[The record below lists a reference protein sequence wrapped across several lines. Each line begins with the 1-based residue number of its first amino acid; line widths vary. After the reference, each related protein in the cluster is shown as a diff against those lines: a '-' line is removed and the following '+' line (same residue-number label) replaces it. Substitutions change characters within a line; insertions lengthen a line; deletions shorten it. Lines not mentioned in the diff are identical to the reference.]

1 MISKEKSVKVS
12 TILQIIAKL
21 RKKYSNFEKVYK
33 PSLFEK
39 EYKPSLIGEDNY
51 QYITSSND
59 IFMIIDR
66 TKIKLFKPKYSC
78 FSDGA
83 YFSLEAEY
91 INLAYVECTFE
102 KIVAIIDRNFKIY
115 NDYRKEFLKRKVEE
129 L

>member
-12 TILQIIAKL
+12 TILQIISKL
-21 RKKYSNFEKVYK
+21 RKKYSNFEKV
-33 PSLFEK
+33 
-39 EYKPSLIGEDNY
+39 YKPSLIGEDNY

-66 TKIKLFKPKYSC
+66 TKIKLFKPKC

-91 INLAYVECTFE
+91 VNLAYVECTFE

-115 NDYRKEFLKRKVEE
+115 NDYRKEFLKTKVEE

>member
-1 MISKEKSVKVS
+1 MTSKEKSIKVS
-12 TILQIIAKL
+12 TILEIIAKL
-21 RKKYSNFEKVYK
+21 RKKYSNFEKVY
-33 PSLFEK
+33 
-39 EYKPSLIGEDNY
+39 YPSLIGEDNY

-59 IFMIIDR
+59 IFMTIDR
-66 TKIKLFKPKYSC
+66 TKIKLFRPKC

-102 KIVAIIDRNFKIY
+102 KIVAIIDKNFKIY
-115 NDYRKEFLKRKVEE
+115 NDYRKEFLKTKVEE

>member
-1 MISKEKSVKVS
+1 MISKEKTIKIS
-12 TILQIIAKL
+12 TILEIISKL

-33 PSLFEK
+33 PSL
-39 EYKPSLIGEDNY
+39 IGEDYNY
-51 QYITSSND
+51 QYIYGNGN
-59 IFMIIDR
+59 FMIIDR
-66 TKIKLFKPKYSC
+66 TKIKLFKPKC

>member
-1 MISKEKSVKVS
+1 MISKEKTIKIS
-12 TILQIIAKL
+12 TILEIISKL

-33 PSLFEK
+33 PSL
-39 EYKPSLIGEDNY
+39 IGEDNY
-51 QYITSSND
+51 QYFTSSND

-66 TKIKLFKPKYSC
+66 TKIKLFKPKC

-91 INLAYVECTFE
+91 VNLAYVECTFE

>member
-1 MISKEKSVKVS
+1 MTSKEKSIKVS
-12 TILQIIAKL
+12 TILEIIAKL
-21 RKKYSNFEKVYK
+21 RKKYSNFEKVY
-33 PSLFEK
+33 
-39 EYKPSLIGEDNY
+39 YPSLIGEDNY

-59 IFMIIDR
+59 IFMTIDR
-66 TKIKLFKPKYSC
+66 TKIKLFKPKC

>member
-12 TILQIIAKL
+12 TILQIISKL
-21 RKKYSNFEKVYK
+21 RKKYSNFEEV
-33 PSLFEK
+33 
-39 EYKPSLIGEDNY
+39 YKPSLIGEDNY

-59 IFMIIDR
+59 VFMIIDR
-66 TKIKLFKPKYSC
+66 TKIELFKPKC
-78 FSDGA
+78 FSYGA

-115 NDYRKEFLKRKVEE
+115 NDYRKEFLKTKVEE

>member
-1 MISKEKSVKVS
+1 MTSKEKSIKVS
-12 TILQIIAKL
+12 TILEIIAKL
-21 RKKYSNFEKVYK
+21 RKKYSNFEKVY
-33 PSLFEK
+33 
-39 EYKPSLIGEDNY
+39 YPSLIGEDNY

-59 IFMIIDR
+59 VFMTIDG
-66 TKIKLFKPKYSC
+66 TKIKLFKPKC

-115 NDYRKEFLKRKVEE
+115 NDYRKEFLKTKVEE

>member
-33 PSLFEK
+33 PSLI
-39 EYKPSLIGEDNY
+39 SEDNY

-66 TKIKLFKPKYSC
+66 TKIKLFKPKC
-78 FSDGA
+78 FSDGV

-91 INLAYVECTFE
+91 VNAVTLLKQRTF
-102 KIVAIIDRNFKIY
+102 Y
-115 NDYRKEFLKRKVEE
+115 
-129 L
+129 

>member
-1 MISKEKSVKVS
+1 MTSKEKSIKVS
-12 TILQIIAKL
+12 TILEIIAKL
-21 RKKYSNFEKVYK
+21 RKKYSNFEKVY
-33 PSLFEK
+33 
-39 EYKPSLIGEDNY
+39 YPSLIGEDNY

-59 IFMIIDR
+59 IFMTIDG
-66 TKIKLFKPKYSC
+66 TKIKLFKPKC

-115 NDYRKEFLKRKVEE
+115 NDYRKEFLKTKVEE

>member
-1 MISKEKSVKVS
+1 MTSKEKSIKVS
-12 TILQIIAKL
+12 TILEIIAKL

-33 PSLFEK
+33 PSLISEN
-39 EYKPSLIGEDNY
+39 YNY

-59 IFMIIDR
+59 IFMTIDG
-66 TKIKLFKPKYSC
+66 TKIKLFKPKC

-83 YFSLEAEY
+83 YFSLEAE

-115 NDYRKEFLKRKVEE
+115 YDFKKEFLKTKVEE

>member
-1 MISKEKSVKVS
+1 MTSKEKSIKVS
-12 TILQIIAKL
+12 TILEIIAKL

-33 PSLFEK
+33 PSL
-39 EYKPSLIGEDNY
+39 IGEDNY

-59 IFMIIDR
+59 VFMTIDR
-66 TKIKLFKPKYSC
+66 TKIKLFKPKC

-102 KIVAIIDRNFKIY
+102 KIVAIIDKNFKIY
-115 NDYRKEFLKRKVEE
+115 NDYRKEFLKTKVEE

>member
-1 MISKEKSVKVS
+1 MTSKEKSIKVS
-12 TILQIIAKL
+12 TILEIIAKL
-21 RKKYSNFEKVYK
+21 RKKYSNFEKVY
-33 PSLFEK
+33 
-39 EYKPSLIGEDNY
+39 YPSLIGEDNY

-59 IFMIIDR
+59 IFMTIDR
-66 TKIKLFKPKYSC
+66 TKIKLFRPKC

-115 NDYRKEFLKRKVEE
+115 NDYRKEFLKTKVEE

>member
-12 TILQIIAKL
+12 TILQIISKL

-33 PSLFEK
+33 PSLI
-39 EYKPSLIGEDNY
+39 SEDNY

-59 IFMIIDR
+59 VFMTIDG
-66 TKIKLFKPKYSC
+66 TKKIKLFKPKC

-91 INLAYVECTFE
+91 VNLAYVECTFE

-115 NDYRKEFLKRKVEE
+115 NDYRKEFLKTKVEE

>member
-12 TILQIIAKL
+12 TILQIISKL
-21 RKKYSNFEKVYK
+21 RKKYSNFEKV
-33 PSLFEK
+33 
-39 EYKPSLIGEDNY
+39 YKPSLIGEDNY

-66 TKIKLFKPKYSC
+66 TKIKLFKPKC

-102 KIVAIIDRNFKIY
+102 KIVAIIDKNFKIY
-115 NDYRKEFLKRKVEE
+115 NDYRKEFLKTKVEE

>member
-33 PSLFEK
+33 PSL
-39 EYKPSLIGEDNY
+39 IGEDNY

-66 TKIKLFKPKYSC
+66 TKIKLFKPKC

-91 INLAYVECTFE
+91 INLAYEECTFE

>member
-1 MISKEKSVKVS
+1 MTSKEKSIKVS
-12 TILQIIAKL
+12 TILEIIAKL

-33 PSLFEK
+33 PSLISEN
-39 EYKPSLIGEDNY
+39 YNY

-59 IFMIIDR
+59 IFMTIDG
-66 TKIKLFKPKYSC
+66 TKIKLFRPKC

-83 YFSLEAEY
+83 YFSLEAELD
-91 INLAYVECTFE
+91 LAYVECTFE

-115 NDYRKEFLKRKVEE
+115 NDFKKEFLKTKVEE

>member
-1 MISKEKSVKVS
+1 MTSKEKSIKVS
-12 TILQIIAKL
+12 TILEIIAKL

-33 PSLFEK
+33 PSL
-39 EYKPSLIGEDNY
+39 IGEDNY

-59 IFMIIDR
+59 VFMTIDG
-66 TKIKLFKPKYSC
+66 TKIKLFRPKC

-115 NDYRKEFLKRKVEE
+115 NDYRKEFLKTKVEE

>member
-1 MISKEKSVKVS
+1 MTSKEKSIKVS
-12 TILQIIAKL
+12 TILQIISKL

-33 PSLFEK
+33 PSL
-39 EYKPSLIGEDNY
+39 IGEDYNY

-59 IFMIIDR
+59 VFMTIDG
-66 TKIKLFKPKYSC
+66 TKIKLFRPKC

-91 INLAYVECTFE
+91 VNLAYVECTFE
-102 KIVAIIDRNFKIY
+102 KIVAIIDKNFKIY
-115 NDYRKEFLKRKVEE
+115 YDMKKQFLKTKVEE

>member
-1 MISKEKSVKVS
+1 MTSKEKSIKVS
-12 TILQIIAKL
+12 TILEIIAKL
-21 RKKYSNFEKVYK
+21 RKKYSNFEKVY
-33 PSLFEK
+33 
-39 EYKPSLIGEDNY
+39 YPSLIGEDNY

-59 IFMIIDR
+59 VFMTIDR
-66 TKIKLFKPKYSC
+66 TKIKLFKPKC

-115 NDYRKEFLKRKVEE
+115 NDYRKEFLKTKVEE

>member
-1 MISKEKSVKVS
+1 MTSKEKSIKVS
-12 TILQIIAKL
+12 TILEIIAKL
-21 RKKYSNFEKVYK
+21 RKKYSNFEKVY
-33 PSLFEK
+33 
-39 EYKPSLIGEDNY
+39 YPSLIGEDNY

-59 IFMIIDR
+59 VFMTIDG
-66 TKIKLFKPKYSC
+66 TKIKLFKPKC

-115 NDYRKEFLKRKVEE
+115 YDYRKEFLKRKVEE

>member
-12 TILQIIAKL
+12 TILQIISKL

-33 PSLFEK
+33 PSL
-39 EYKPSLIGEDNY
+39 IGEDNY
-51 QYITSSND
+51 RYITSSND
-59 IFMIIDR
+59 IFMIINR
-66 TKIKLFKPKYSC
+66 TKIKLFKPKC
-78 FSDGA
+78 FSDVA

>member
-1 MISKEKSVKVS
+1 MISKEKSIKVS
-12 TILQIIAKL
+12 TILEIIAKL
-21 RKKYSNFEKVYK
+21 RKKYSNFEKVY
-33 PSLFEK
+33 
-39 EYKPSLIGEDNY
+39 YPSLIGEDNY

-59 IFMIIDR
+59 IFMTIDG
-66 TKIKLFKPKYSC
+66 TKIKLFKPKC

-102 KIVAIIDRNFKIY
+102 KIVAIIDKNFKIY
-115 NDYRKEFLKRKVEE
+115 YDFKKEFLKTKVEE

>member
-33 PSLFEK
+33 PSLI
-39 EYKPSLIGEDNY
+39 SEDNY

-59 IFMIIDR
+59 IFMIINR
-66 TKIKLFKPKYSC
+66 TKIKLFKPKC

>member
-33 PSLFEK
+33 T
-39 EYKPSLIGEDNY
+39 SLIGEDNY

-66 TKIKLFKPKYSC
+66 TKIKLFKPKC

-115 NDYRKEFLKRKVEE
+115 NDYRKEFLKTKVEE

>member
-1 MISKEKSVKVS
+1 MTSKEKSIKVS
-12 TILQIIAKL
+12 TILEIIAKL
-21 RKKYSNFEKVYK
+21 RKKYSNFEKVY
-33 PSLFEK
+33 
-39 EYKPSLIGEDNY
+39 YPSLIGEDNY

-59 IFMIIDR
+59 IFMTIDR
-66 TKIKLFKPKYSC
+66 TKIKLFRPKC

>member
-12 TILQIIAKL
+12 TILQIISKL
-21 RKKYSNFEKVYK
+21 CKKYSNFEKV
-33 PSLFEK
+33 
-39 EYKPSLIGEDNY
+39 YKPSLIGEDNY

-66 TKIKLFKPKYSC
+66 TKIKLFKPKC

-102 KIVAIIDRNFKIY
+102 KIVAIIDKNFKIY
-115 NDYRKEFLKRKVEE
+115 NDYRKEFLKTKVEE

>member
-1 MISKEKSVKVS
+1 
-12 TILQIIAKL
+12 
-21 RKKYSNFEKVYK
+21 
-33 PSLFEK
+33 
-39 EYKPSLIGEDNY
+39 
-51 QYITSSND
+51 
-59 IFMIIDR
+59 MIIDR
-66 TKIKLFKPKYSC
+66 TVIDRTKITLFKPKC
-78 FSDGA
+78 FSDRA

>member
-33 PSLFEK
+33 T
-39 EYKPSLIGEDNY
+39 SLIGEDNY

-59 IFMIIDR
+59 VFMIIDR
-66 TKIKLFKPKYSC
+66 TKIKLFKPKC

-91 INLAYVECTFE
+91 VNLAYVECTFE

-115 NDYRKEFLKRKVEE
+115 NDYRKEFLKTKVEE

>member
-33 PSLFEK
+33 PSL
-39 EYKPSLIGEDNY
+39 IGEDNY

-66 TKIKLFKPKYSC
+66 TKIKLFKPKC

-102 KIVAIIDRNFKIY
+102 KIVAIIDKNFKIY
-115 NDYRKEFLKRKVEE
+115 YDFKKEFLKTKVEE

>member
-1 MISKEKSVKVS
+1 MTSKEKSIKVS
-12 TILQIIAKL
+12 TILEIIAKL
-21 RKKYSNFEKVYK
+21 RKKYSNFEKVY
-33 PSLFEK
+33 
-39 EYKPSLIGEDNY
+39 YPSLIGEDNY

-59 IFMIIDR
+59 IFMTIDR
-66 TKIKLFKPKYSC
+66 TKIKLFRPKC

-91 INLAYVECTFE
+91 VNLAYVECTFE